1 MKRLFVLLIASVVTL
16 MSFAGI
22 SFAGEAEKEDDR
34 DFMNYLFELS
44 DDMSDED
51 YCWTVEKNFR
61 IIKNFQLL
69 FTEDSYKAFNKAHKV
84 NNRENAEKCNAAL
97 ELLVPVRSVADAV
110 WFLWDKDNMPMA
122 DEDLQPGQVD
132 AESELDYDGFIPF
145 VIKFLQEDQ
154 SQVKGN
160 ILMCSG
166 GGFHYRSNA
175 GEAYKVM
182 PIFYEMGYNVFI
194 LQRRIAPFCAEDIFM
209 DMQRAIRMI
218 RYYGEKEN
226 YGGLDMVATMGWSG
240 GGGTIMGTLQT
251 AYGDIS
257 PADLS
262 LTEYV
267 PDEIDAVSSDMDV
280 ANVIYGVG
288 NEEIPPFTPIS
299 SILVNPNLPA
309 FYICHGTDDEIVP
322 VENARAL
329 YSLCQEN
336 NIPAQYFEVPGAVHG
351 FGPGGGEKG
360 GEGSENWPAQADAF
374 MQAIRNGE
382 EAMSTPDDYKDYLLE
397 VRDDMSDEEYCKT
410 VEKNYRM
417 VKNIQLL
424 FTPESFKEFNQYHR
438 VKSREKAEKCNEAF
452 DLLVQERSVADAVWF
467 LWDADNMPSKDG
479 KRPTPEEIDEKS
491 HLDYAEF
498 IPFVIKFL
506 LDDPSSAKG
515 NIILCSGGGFSDR
528 SNGAEAYKTYPIFND
543 LGYNVFILQRRI
555 EPYPKED
562 SYMDMQRAVRFV
574 RYYAEQEGW
583 GGQDMIAGVGWS
595 GGTGTLLGAVKSCY
609 GYLTPAD
616 EYASDYIPDELD
628 SVRSDMDVVMPIYG
642 VGPTP
647 SENPHAPAFFIASG
661 SEDTTVPPDI
671 TLNMFNNLQGAG
683 IPAVRYVF
691 EGAQHGFGPGGG
703 DKGGV
708 GSEEWP
714 YMADEYMQSYLGHS
728 SEGNE

>member
-267 PDEIDAVSSDMDV
+267 PDEIDAISADFDV
-280 ANVIYGVG
+280 AVMIYSAFKVLDEAP
-288 NEEIPPFTPIS
+288 EETGGFQS
-299 SILVNPNLPA
+299 YVVKKEVNNPNLPA
-309 FYICHGTDDEIVP
+309 FYICTGELDNTGRYEDSL
-322 VENARAL
+322 AL
-329 YSLCQEN
+329 YDLLKDQTDCKLT
-336 NIPAQYFEVPGAVHG
+336 VMTGAGHG
-351 FGPGGGEKG
+351 FGIGQDSAAHITDECKNLLPESD
-360 GEGSENWPAQADAF
+360 EF
-374 MQAIRNGE
+374 MQSHLGYTERENDETEDAETENTEAAESGTAAIYFPDAPEEFVKAKAFYGYYILMDTDVIFALNEDETRFAVQFYGMGGKMPTFIMGNVYPDGTVEADSNFIGLYGEDLQTMYEDALEE
-382 EAMSTPDDYKDYLLE
+382 EADW
-397 VRDDMSDEEYCKT
+397 
-410 VEKNYRM
+410 
-417 VKNIQLL
+417 
-424 FTPESFKEFNQYHR
+424 
-438 VKSREKAEKCNEAF
+438 A
-452 DLLVQERSVADAVWF
+452 
-467 LWDADNMPSKDG
+467 
-479 KRPTPEEIDEKS
+479 
-491 HLDYAEF
+491 
-498 IPFVIKFL
+498 
-506 LDDPSSAKG
+506 
-515 NIILCSGGGFSDR
+515 
-528 SNGAEAYKTYPIFND
+528 PIT
-543 LGYNVFILQRRI
+543 R
-555 EPYPKED
+555 
-562 SYMDMQRAVRFV
+562 
-574 RYYAEQEGW
+574 
-583 GGQDMIAGVGWS
+583 
-595 GGTGTLLGAVKSCY
+595 
-609 GYLTPAD
+609 
-616 EYASDYIPDELD
+616 
-628 SVRSDMDVVMPIYG
+628 
-642 VGPTP
+642 
-647 SENPHAPAFFIASG
+647 
-661 SEDTTVPPDI
+661 
-671 TLNMFNNLQGAG
+671 
-683 IPAVRYVF
+683 
-691 EGAQHGFGPGGG
+691 
-703 DKGGV
+703 
-708 GSEEWP
+708 
-714 YMADEYMQSYLGHS
+714 
-728 SEGNE
+728 